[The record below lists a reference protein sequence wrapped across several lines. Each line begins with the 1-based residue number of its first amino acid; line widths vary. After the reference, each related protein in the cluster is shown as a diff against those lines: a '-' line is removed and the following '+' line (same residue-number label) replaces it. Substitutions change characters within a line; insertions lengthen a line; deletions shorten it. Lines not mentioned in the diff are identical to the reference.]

1 MNKNK
6 LFKIFVV
13 LLLIVSLGC
22 NGFLMYKVLGGNQS
36 SGSSNSNATVQK
48 VNYDVQ
54 SDLTEVIESAKT
66 STVGVAVYQNNQLA
80 GSGSGVIYKVDGK
93 QFMSLRIIMSLKML
107 NL

>member
-1 MNKNK
+1 MMKHMNKNK

-54 SDLTEVIESAKT
+54 SDLTEVENIYSRC
-66 STVGVAVYQNNQLA
+66 
-80 GSGSGVIYKVDGK
+80 GSISK
-93 QFMSLRIIMSLKML
+93 QSIGW
-107 NL
+107 